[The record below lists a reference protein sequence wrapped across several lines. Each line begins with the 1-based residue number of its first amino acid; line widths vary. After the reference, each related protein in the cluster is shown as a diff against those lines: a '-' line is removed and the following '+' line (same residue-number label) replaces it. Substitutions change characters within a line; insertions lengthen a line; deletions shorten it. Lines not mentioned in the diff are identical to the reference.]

1 MKELIFSRI
10 INAFR
15 IQDRA
20 VIASFSKM
28 WTHMI
33 LPILLLF
40 NFSSYVNASFFRHI
54 NAQSQEDRSRR
65 DALLGEDSNT
75 WTPEQ
80 FLDDAVD
87 DDELKKVMANDD
99 DNDEDDEVDTVTDS
113 PTFNPLE
120 SADDDYYPDPPTTSA
135 PTKAPT
141 PSPTNSPTASPT
153 QSPTINPL
161 ESADDDY
168 YPDPPKTSSPSVN
181 PLESADDDY
190 YPDPPSAA
198 FPSSSPSVS
207 KITSKN
213 LLGSESPS
221 STPSF
226 NDDDDNTSVPSM
238 TPSQNDD
245 EIDTSPPSATPL
257 DQDSSSPSK
266 APTKAPVHHW
276 PTHPPTIAPTR
287 TPTFMPTSE
296 AWADKVKD
304 EEERLKALAEDR
316 TAEVIAGVIAV
327 LGIIGM
333 LLTAYQLFENPDGL
347 CASCCRLS
355 LKISSFFLKV
365 ICLPCR
371 LCCGRYSG
379 YHTSDPENRAVFVE
393 EYTNDLEL
401 T

>member
-1 MKELIFSRI
+1 MKS
-10 INAFR
+10 
-15 IQDRA
+15 
-20 VIASFSKM
+20 SSKM
-28 WTHMI
+28 WTHLI
-33 LPILLLF
+33 LPIFLLF
-40 NFSSYVNASFFRHI
+40 SSSLVDASFFRSKHI
-54 NAQSQEDRSRR
+54 NAKSQKNTSRLR
-65 DALLGEDSNT
+65 RNTLLGGDSST

-87 DDELKKVMANDD
+87 DDELKKIMEMDD
-99 DNDEDDEVDTVTDS
+99 DNDLDDEVDTVTDS

-120 SADDDYYPDPPTTSA
+120 SADDDYYPDPPSTSA

-141 PSPTNSPTASPT
+141 PSPTLAPTPSPTNSPTALPS

-168 YPDPPKTSSPSVN
+168 YPGGPSKTSSPPSVN

-190 YPDPPSAA
+190 YPSPKTSTA
-198 FPSSSPSVS
+198 FPSSSPSVVI
-207 KITSKN
+207 ITSKA
-213 LLGSESPS
+213 LSASESPS
-221 STPSF
+221 SRPSF
-226 NDDDDNTSVPSM
+226 KDDDDLVTSVPSL

-245 EIDTSPPSATPL
+245 EFDTTPPSVTPL

-316 TAEVIAGVIAV
+316 TAEVVAGVIAV

-355 LKISSFFLKV
+355 LKISTFLLKV

-379 YHTSDPENRAVFVE
+379 YHTSNPENRAVFVE

>member
-1 MKELIFSRI
+1 MTSL
-10 INAFR
+10 
-15 IQDRA
+15 
-20 VIASFSKM
+20 SKM
-28 WTHMI
+28 WTRGL

-40 NFSSYVNASFFRHI
+40 NFSLVDASFFRSKHI
-54 NAQSQEDRSRR
+54 NAQSQKDRLRR
-65 DALLGEDSNT
+65 DALLGGDSST

-87 DDELKKVMANDD
+87 DDELKKIMEMDD
-99 DNDEDDEVDTVTDS
+99 DNDQDDEVDTVTDS
-113 PTFNPLE
+113 PT
-120 SADDDYYPDPPTTSA
+120 Y
-135 PTKAPT
+135 
-141 PSPTNSPTASPT
+141 
-153 QSPTINPL
+153 
-161 ESADDDY
+161 
-168 YPDPPKTSSPSVN
+168 N

-190 YPDPPSAA
+190 YPDPPSTSAPSKAPTPSPTLAPTPSPTNSPTALPSQLPTINPLESADDDYYPGGPPKTSSPPSVNPLESADDDYYPSPKTSTA
-198 FPSSSPSVS
+198 FPSSSPSVPTILS
-207 KITSKN
+207 KALSA
-213 LLGSESPS
+213 SESPS
-221 STPSF
+221 SRPSF
-226 NDDDDNTSVPSM
+226 KDDDDLVTSVPSL

-245 EIDTSPPSATPL
+245 EFDTTPPSVTPL

-266 APTKAPVHHW
+266 APTQAPVHHW

-316 TAEVIAGVIAV
+316 TAEVVAGVIAV

-355 LKISSFFLKV
+355 LKISTFLLKV

-379 YHTSDPENRAVFVE
+379 YHTSDPENRTVFVE